1 MPNLEVY
8 FARPM
13 IGDEEIANVNHAL
26 KRKRLTNAG
35 WVQQFEERF
44 QDFIGGGI
52 AVAVSSCFAALHLS
66 LVLKGIKRNDE
77 VIVPALTHC
86 AIANAIELVGA
97 RCVFVDSHID
107 SGNIDPDLVELAVR
121 DMPNMRAITLV
132 HYLGQPAYMKSMLD
146 ICRRW
151 NLPLIEDCALALGT
165 VHNGSGKHV
174 GLIGDVGCF
183 SFYPA
188 KHITTGEGGMLVS
201 NDASI
206 AESARSLRSFGYGHD
221 RDSDIT
227 LPGLNY
233 RMTELQA
240 AMGVA
245 QLTRASKFI
254 HQRAVNAKLLKD
266 ALPEFQLYVGNY
278 AVSVMIPAQ
287 IDRDKLRE
295 KLLSDGIQTSVYYPR
310 PVPHFS
316 YYRKKYGDQ
325 RYPVAEDISAHS
337 IALSV
342 GPHLTRDKVL
352 YQAERL
358 KFHCK

>member
-13 IGDEEIANVNHAL
+13 IGEEEIANVNHAL

-66 LVLKGIKRNDE
+66 LILKGVKRDDE

-86 AIANAIELVGA
+86 AVANAVEAIGG
-97 RCVFVDSHID
+97 RCVFVDAHVD
-107 SGNIDPDLVELAVR
+107 SGNIDPDLVELAISAKTRV
-121 DMPNMRAITLV
+121 ITLV
-132 HYLGQPAYMKSMLD
+132 HYLGLPAYMKSMLD

-165 VHNGSGKHV
+165 VHNGASKHV
-174 GLIGDVGCF
+174 GLIGDIGCF

-188 KHITTGEGGMLVS
+188 KHITTCEGGMLIT
-201 NDASI
+201 NAPEM
-206 AESARSLRSFGYGHD
+206 AARARRFRSFGYGTD
-221 RDSDIT
+221 RDMDFDH
-227 LPGLNY
+227 PGFNY

-245 QLTRASKFI
+245 QLTKASKFI
-254 HQRAVNAKLLKD
+254 HQRAVNAKRLKD
-266 ALPEFQLYVGNY
+266 ALPGFQLYAGNY

-316 YYRKKYGDQ
+316 YYRKKYGVG

-358 KFHCK
+358 KHHVS